1 MKEPR
6 HSPPWGTSMAETTGS
21 ATQPVKRR
29 ISAISKYSYA
39 IGAVAFGLK
48 GVALAQLMLF
58 YNQVLG
64 LPASWV
70 SVVIGI
76 ALIVDAIVDPL
87 IGQVSDTWRS
97 RWGRR
102 HPFMYASAVP
112 ATVAVWALLNP
123 PQGWSHEALVAYLL
137 GCVIAARI
145 SISMFEIP
153 SASLLPEL
161 AHDYD
166 DRTVLSTWRSLIG
179 LVLPIAIVIFALTV
193 LMTPFVNAQGQ
204 SMPGQLNPAGYAK
217 YGALLAAVIF
227 LSITISA
234 LGTHREI
241 KNLSAP
247 IPHASLSELY
257 ATVRTTLLDRNF
269 LALAVAGVIAGIGT
283 GLVGGL
289 NEYFNTYFW
298 ELSAAQISSITGG
311 LLISP
316 IAGALASQYFA
327 KRFGKKRVLMSAY
340 FLAIF
345 FGLLPISLRMLGLLP
360 PNGSPLIVILL
371 AVDSTVAVA
380 LAVIAIIV
388 GTSMMADVVEQVQAK
403 TGQRSEGLIFS
414 ADTMVKQIVTG
425 VGSMGTGIILTLIAF
440 PQQAVPGH
448 VPADVLHRLALVYM
462 PITLL
467 TNCLAIFAI
476 SFYSID
482 RSEHESNLA
491 RIAAAGTAPN

>member
-1 MKEPR
+1 
-6 HSPPWGTSMAETTGS
+6 MAETPPEAS
-21 ATQPVKRR
+21 MPPKRR
-29 ISAISKYSYA
+29 ISAVSKYSYA

-137 GCVIAARI
+137 TCVVAARI

-166 DRTVLSTWRSLIG
+166 DRTVLSTWRSLFG
-179 LVLPIAIVIFALTV
+179 LVLPIAIVVFAMTV

-204 SMPGQLNPAGYAK
+204 AMPGQLNPAGYAK
-217 YGALLAAVIF
+217 YGVLLAAVIF
-227 LSITISA
+227 LSIMLSA

-241 KNLSAP
+241 KHLSAP
-247 IPHASLSELY
+247 VPHASVAELF
-257 ATVRTTLLDRNF
+257 ATIRATLLDRNF
-269 LALAVAGVIAGIGT
+269 LALAVAGIVAGIGT

-316 IAGALASQYFA
+316 IAGAMSSQYFA
-327 KRFGKKRVLMSAY
+327 KRFGKKRVVMTAY

-345 FGLLPISLRMLGLLP
+345 FGLLPICLRLLGWLP
-360 PNGSPLIVILL
+360 PNGSPVIVVLL
-371 AVDSTVAVA
+371 AVDTTVAVA
-380 LAVIAIIV
+380 LAVIAVIL
-388 GTSMMADVVEQVQAK
+388 GTSMMADIVEQVQTK

-425 VGSMGTGIILTLIAF
+425 VGSMGTGLILTLIAF
-440 PQQAVPGH
+440 PQAAVPGQ
-448 VPADVLHRLALVYM
+448 VPAEVLHRLALVYM
-462 PITLL
+462 PITLV

-476 SFYSID
+476 SFYSIG
-482 RSEHESNLA
+482 REEHESNLA
-491 RIAAAGTAPN
+491 RIGVAGKAAR

>member
-1 MKEPR
+1 MSEGLP
-6 HSPPWGTSMAETTGS
+6 E
-21 ATQPVKRR
+21 ATILPKRR
-29 ISAISKYSYA
+29 ISAVSKYSYA

-48 GVALAQLMLF
+48 GLALAQLMLF

-76 ALIVDAIVDPL
+76 ALIVDAIVDPI

-137 GCVIAARI
+137 GCVVAARV

-161 AHDYD
+161 AQDYD

-179 LVLPIAIVIFALTV
+179 LVLPIAIVVFAMTV

-204 SMPGQLNPAGYAK
+204 EMPGQLNPAGYAK
-217 YGALLAAVIF
+217 YGVLLAAAIF
-227 LSITISA
+227 LSIMVSA
-234 LGTHREI
+234 LGTHREV
-241 KNLSAP
+241 KHLSAP
-247 IPHASLSELY
+247 IPHASFAELF

-269 LALAVAGVIAGIGT
+269 LALAVAGLVAGVGT
-283 GLVGGL
+283 GLVGSL

-298 ELSAAQISSITGG
+298 ELSAAQISSITSA

-316 IAGALASQYFA
+316 IAGAMASQYFA
-327 KRFGKKRVLMSAY
+327 RRFGKKRVVMTAY
-340 FLAIF
+340 FLALF
-345 FGLLPISLRMLGLLP
+345 FGLLPIGLRMLGWLP
-360 PNGSPLIVILL
+360 PNGSPVIVVLL
-371 AVDSTVAVA
+371 AVDTTVAVA
-380 LAVIAIIV
+380 LVVIAVIL
-388 GTSMMADVVEQVQAK
+388 GTSMMADIVEQVQTK

-440 PQQAVPGH
+440 PQQAVPGQ
-448 VPADVLHRLALVYM
+448 VSAEVLHRLALVYM
-462 PITLL
+462 PITLV
-467 TNCLAIFAI
+467 TNCLAILAI

-482 RSEHESNLA
+482 REDHESNLA
-491 RIAAAGTAPN
+491 RIAAAGKSAR